1 VKAIVREADTAEAN
15 AILDAVSEPFACFSK
30 DEIGIPNA
38 IRLKRFRGEITMTQE
53 TAALHVFKG
62 EVDAGRFARIAYDL
76 GTEFVGAEQLSAR
89 YARRARHP
97 QP

>member
-1 VKAIVREADTAEAN
+1 VG
-15 AILDAVSEPFACFSK
+15 EPFACVSK
-30 DEIGIPNA
+30 DEIEIPNT
-38 IRLKRFRGEITMTQE
+38 IRLKRFRGEITKAQE

-89 YARRARHP
+89 NARRARHP
-97 QP
+97 